1 MFPYLLNSKA
11 FSLDAGVAER
21 THIQLDGVKCVNAFE
36 MHDPYD
42 IPRSGL
48 STHQIETL
56 ANKISDELIVIV
68 EKQLQSK

>member
-1 MFPYLLNSKA
+1 MFPYLLNSKG
-11 FSLDAGVAER
+11 FSLDPGEVER
-21 THIQLDGVKCVNAFE
+21 THIQLDGVKCVNTFD
-36 MHDPYD
+36 MHDPYE

-48 STHQIETL
+48 SSHQIETL